1 MKQFYERLKELRNE
15 KKLSQKALSELIFV
29 SQQTVAKWEKNN
41 STPNPDALIKIC
53 QVLDCS
59 SDYLLGISET
69 KKAPLQMQESLTA
82 DEQKLLNYFKELND
96 EGQYL
101 LINQAQA
108 LVTSGL
114 YIKNKE
120 SKIHS
125 ENLA

>member
-69 KKAPLQMQESLTA
+69 KKAPLQMQESLT
-82 DEQKLLNYFKELND
+82 DEENKSLNYYRELNE

-101 LINQAQA
+101 LIAHAQT

-114 YIKNKE
+114 YIKNEE
-120 SKIHS
+120 SSIPL
-125 ENLA
+125 ENQA

>member
-1 MKQFYERLKELRNE
+1 MLGNRIKELRN
-15 KKLSQKALSELIFV
+15 KKSISQTKFALLLDVSRSAVSMWEINKSE
-29 SQQTVAKWEKNN
+29 
-41 STPNPDALIKIC
+41 PDNEMLIKIC
-53 QVLDCS
+53 KVLDCS

-69 KKAPLQMQESLTA
+69 KKAPLQLQESLTA

-120 SKIHS
+120 SAIPL
-125 ENLA
+125 ENQA

>member
-1 MKQFYERLKELRNE
+1 MIGKTLFDLRKENSKTQKEVALFLK
-15 KKLSQKALSELIFV
+15 I
-29 SQQTVAKWEKNN
+29 SQQAYANYESSKRE
-41 STPNPDALIKIC
+41 PDIETISKIA
-53 QVLDCS
+53 DYFNCS
-59 SDYLLGISET
+59 VDYLLGKTET
-69 KKAPLQMQESLTA
+69 KKAPLQLQESLTT